1 MVSKELLEKFKKL
14 YEEKFNTSLTDEEV
28 TQMATDLIN
37 LMRVLLQ
44 PEPEATEEVND
55 ERREDATSRTYPA

>member
-14 YEEKFNTSLTDEEV
+14 YEEKFNTTLTDEEV

-55 ERREDATSRTYPA
+55 ERREDETSRTYQA